1 MKLCMILFALG
12 LVNGTRLGSSMELGA
27 SVDGERVR
35 IEFLTEAERERTLAE
50 RDPRTLAERDPRT
63 LVEVDR
69 RRNREECSGCERDE
83 RN

>member
-1 MKLCMILFALG
+1 MILFALG

-50 RDPRTLAERDPRT
+50 RDPRTL
-63 LVEVDR
+63 VEVDR